1 MGNQRTDRK
10 IRELPKETVRIGPDA
25 HTEVSVEGFQVVPV
39 RGQYDLLPLRVDTD
53 PDLAVMRGGYKGN
66 DGGTARPILVSLARN
81 ILEHT
86 EPAGIYGFHLLVHT
100 NLCFYCDLGDN
111 TKPREEND

>member
-25 HTEVSVEGFQVVPV
+25 HTKVPVEGFQVVPV
-39 RGQYDLLPLRVDTD
+39 RGQYDLLPLWVDTD
-53 PDLAVMRGGYKGN
+53 PELAVMRGGYKSN
-66 DGGTARPILVSLARN
+66 YGGTVRPILVVLARN

-86 EPAGIYGFHLLVHT
+86 EPAGKYRFHLVVHT
-100 NLCFYCDLGDN
+100 
-111 TKPREEND
+111 TSASTAI